1 MKIFGMIPLV
11 DSDLFELYVVS
22 KYLLLKPLAYFRKQN
37 SKLVF
42 FFLIDLNLKLDLEGG
57 GNKLRDKRE

>member
-37 SKLVF
+37 SKLVC
-42 FFLIDLNLKLDLEGG
+42 FFLIDLNLKLNLGG
-57 GNKLRDKRE
+57 VVTG

>member
-22 KYLLLKPLAYFRKQN
+22 NYLLLKPLAYFRKQK
-37 SKLVF
+37 SKLVCF
-42 FFLIDLNLKLDLEGG
+42 FIIDLNLKLDLGG
-57 GNKLRDKRE
+57 